1 MVWPVYDAKA
11 RFSELLDAAINE
23 GPQIVSRRGV
33 EAAVL
38 IPIAEWKRLKA
49 HSRPSIKDVLLDP
62 NGPHDIPLP
71 SRRPVLKLRPF
82 RFDDED
88 ES

>member
-1 MVWPVYDAKA
+1 MVWPVFNAKA
-11 RFSELLDAAINE
+11 RFSELLDKTLSE

-38 IPIAEWKRLKA
+38 VPIEEWKRLQA
-49 HSRPSIKDVLLDP
+49 QARPSIKDALLDP

-71 SRRPVLKLRPF
+71 KRRPILKLRPF
-82 RFDDED
+82 KFD
-88 ES
+88 